1 MKLSLYQYVALNCD
15 LPQYN
20 LKKGDVATLIDY
32 VTHPSGG
39 EDGYILEVFNA
50 AGDSI
55 AVFTVPMSA
64 VEKMPSDAVL
74 AIRPLAELK

>member
-1 MKLSLYQYVALNCD
+1 M
-15 LPQYN
+15 
-20 LKKGDVATLIDY
+20 LIDY
-32 VTHPSGG
+32 VIHPSGG
-39 EDGYILEVFNA
+39 EDGYILEVFNV

-64 VEKMPSDAVL
+64 VEKMPSNAVL